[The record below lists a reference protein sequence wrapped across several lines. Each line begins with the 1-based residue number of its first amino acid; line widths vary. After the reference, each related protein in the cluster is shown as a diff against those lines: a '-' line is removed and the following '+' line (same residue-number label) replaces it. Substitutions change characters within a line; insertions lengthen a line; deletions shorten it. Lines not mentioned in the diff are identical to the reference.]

1 MTSGTT
7 ARGAVRRVGNSRG
20 LEILVRLGFAASG
33 LIHLVLG
40 SLAIQVA
47 LHHGGE
53 SDQSGALAQIAK
65 LPGGGVIL
73 WISVAGMFALALWL
87 LIQAVLGIGSASKKR
102 WARTLVSVG
111 KAAAYLALAATAL
124 TFAQGHSSNSS
135 SSTRH
140 ASSTLLALPG
150 GQFIL
155 GLVGVAAVGIGG
167 YFVAKGVRRGFTKD
181 ISVPGGGA
189 HTPVIALGVVGYVAK
204 GIAVVV
210 AGVLFVVAAV
220 KVDPKQATGLDGALR
235 SLASLPF
242 GQVLLIAI
250 GVGLIAFGLYTF
262 VRARFAHV

>member
-1 MTSGTT
+1 MTSRTT
-7 ARGAVRRVGNSRG
+7 AGGAARRVGSNRG
-20 LEILVRLGFAASG
+20 LEVLVRLGFAASA

-53 SDQSGALAQIAK
+53 SDQSGALAQISK
-65 LPGGGVIL
+65 LPAGGVIL
-73 WISVAGMFALALWL
+73 WISVVGMFALALWL

-102 WARTLVSVG
+102 WARSLVSAG
-111 KAAAYLALAATAL
+111 KAAAYGALGATAV
-124 TFAQGHSSNSS
+124 TFAQGHSSDST

-150 GQFIL
+150 GQFVL
-155 GLVGVAAVGIGG
+155 GLVGVAAIGIGG
-167 YFVAKGVRRGFTKD
+167 YFVAKGIRQGFTKD
-181 ISVPGGGA
+181 ITVPGGVA
-189 HTPVIALGVVGYVAK
+189 HNPVVVLGVVGYVAK

-210 AGVLFVVAAV
+210 VGVLFVVAAV

-235 SLASLPF
+235 ALASLPF

-250 GVGLIAFGLYTF
+250 GIGLIAFGLYTF
-262 VRARFAHV
+262 VRARFGHV